1 MIGCKKKSGVKHKSY
16 DRIILK
22 IGSVSSMKNNNVEN
36 KFITCVN
43 EGKLNI
49 STIEDIMLE
58 DIENYKEK
66 LIAHIEE
73 LLLKKID
80 EKDLISKKKI
90 TGMIKE
96 LKLRI
101 RAPKH

>member
-1 MIGCKKKSGVKHKSY
+1 MK
-16 DRIILK
+16 
-22 IGSVSSMKNNNVEN
+22 KNNLEN
-36 KFITCVN
+36 KFTTYVN

-58 DIENYKEK
+58 DLENYKEE
-66 LIAHIEE
+66 LINHIEE
-73 LLLKKID
+73 LLLNKID
-80 EKDLISKKKI
+80 EEDLISKKKI

>member
-1 MIGCKKKSGVKHKSY
+1 MK
-16 DRIILK
+16 
-22 IGSVSSMKNNNVEN
+22 KNNLEN
-36 KFITCVN
+36 KFTTYVN

-58 DIENYKEK
+58 DLENYKEE
-66 LIAHIEE
+66 LINHIEE
-73 LLLKKID
+73 LLLNKID

-96 LKLRI
+96 LRLRI
-101 RAPKH
+101 KEPKH

>member
-1 MIGCKKKSGVKHKSY
+1 MK
-16 DRIILK
+16 
-22 IGSVSSMKNNNVEN
+22 KNNLEN
-36 KFITCVN
+36 KFTTYVN

-58 DIENYKEK
+58 DLENYKEE
-66 LIAHIEE
+66 LIKHTEE
-73 LLLKKID
+73 LLLNKID

>member
-1 MIGCKKKSGVKHKSY
+1 MK
-16 DRIILK
+16 
-22 IGSVSSMKNNNVEN
+22 KNNLEN
-36 KFITCVN
+36 KFTTYVN

-58 DIENYKEK
+58 DLENYKEE
-66 LIAHIEE
+66 LIKHTEE
-73 LLLKKID
+73 LLLNKID

-96 LKLRI
+96 LRLRI
-101 RAPKH
+101 KEPKH

>member
-1 MIGCKKKSGVKHKSY
+1 
-16 DRIILK
+16 
-22 IGSVSSMKNNNVEN
+22 MKNNNVEN
-36 KFITCVN
+36 KFTTFVN

-58 DIENYKEK
+58 DLENYKEE
-66 LIAHIEE
+66 LITHIEE
-73 LLLKKID
+73 LLLSKID

-96 LKLRI
+96 LRLRI
-101 RAPKH
+101 KATKH

>member
-1 MIGCKKKSGVKHKSY
+1 MKKSN
-16 DRIILK
+16 I
-22 IGSVSSMKNNNVEN
+22 EN
-36 KFITCVN
+36 KFTTYVN

-58 DIENYKEK
+58 DLENYKEE
-66 LIAHIEE
+66 LIRQTEE
-73 LLLKKID
+73 LLLKTID

-96 LKLRI
+96 LRLRI
-101 RAPKH
+101 KAQKH

>member
-1 MIGCKKKSGVKHKSY
+1 MKKSN
-16 DRIILK
+16 I
-22 IGSVSSMKNNNVEN
+22 EN
-36 KFITCVN
+36 KFITYVN

-58 DIENYKEK
+58 DLENYKEE
-66 LIAHIEE
+66 LIRHTEE
-73 LLLKKID
+73 LLLKTID

-96 LKLRI
+96 LRLKI
-101 RAPKH
+101 KATKH

>member
-1 MIGCKKKSGVKHKSY
+1 
-16 DRIILK
+16 
-22 IGSVSSMKNNNVEN
+22 MKNNNVEN

-58 DIENYKEK
+58 DIENYKEE

>member
-1 MIGCKKKSGVKHKSY
+1 MKKSNI
-16 DRIILK
+16 D
-22 IGSVSSMKNNNVEN
+22 N
-36 KFITCVN
+36 KFTTYVN

-58 DIENYKEK
+58 DLENYKEE
-66 LIAHIEE
+66 LITHVEE
-73 LLLKKID
+73 LLLNKID

-96 LKLRI
+96 LRLRI
-101 RAPKH
+101 KAQKH

>member
-1 MIGCKKKSGVKHKSY
+1 MKKSN
-16 DRIILK
+16 I
-22 IGSVSSMKNNNVEN
+22 EN
-36 KFITCVN
+36 KFTTYVN

-58 DIENYKEK
+58 DLENYKEE
-66 LIAHIEE
+66 LIRHTEE
-73 LLLKKID
+73 LLLKTID

-96 LKLRI
+96 LRSKI
-101 RAPKH
+101 KVPKH

>member
-1 MIGCKKKSGVKHKSY
+1 MKKSN
-16 DRIILK
+16 I
-22 IGSVSSMKNNNVEN
+22 EN
-36 KFITCVN
+36 KFTTYVN

-58 DIENYKEK
+58 DLENYKEE
-66 LIAHIEE
+66 LIRHTEQ
-73 LLLKKID
+73 LLLKTID

-96 LKLRI
+96 LRSKI
-101 RAPKH
+101 KVPKH